1 MAKEKDPVEVV
12 ATLKESIDASRTK
25 SRRLLF
31 HTIRSLFGWKAWT
44 VPRKELATKL
54 LTEQGILA
62 QPSIADAG
70 SDDWILLSMPVN
82 TDAPT
87 KDPDPRP
94 TGKWFRHLMSVE
106 LVSEFEVVH
115 FVSPLFH
122 ELDYEDMHEAVGFE
136 FLLYEGGSRKRVA
149 ADLVYFAGTEHSKA
163 GELLVLVETKRGG
176 RRLDAA
182 TEQARSYASSLR
194 PAYYVVTDGDL
205 LMVWDYQG
213 AVPDVRKMEFKRE
226 ELQDRFDDLY
236 RLLNRETVTQAR
248 KEKIRKLSELSAQAR
263 DGNPGA
269 HLGNL

>member
-44 VPRKELATKL
+44 VPRKELVTKL

-70 SDDWILLSMPVN
+70 LGDRILLSMPVN

-94 TGKWFRHLMSVE
+94 ADKWFRHLMSVE
-106 LVSEFEVVH
+106 LVSELDVVVH

-122 ELDYEDMHEAVGFE
+122 ELDYEDVHEAVGFE

-149 ADLVYFAGTEHSKA
+149 ADLVYFADTEHSKE
-163 GELLVLVETKRGG
+163 GEPLVLVETKRGG
-176 RRLDAA
+176 RRLDVA
-182 TEQARSYASSLR
+182 TEQARSYAGSLR

-213 AVPDVRKMEFKRE
+213 AVPDVKKMEFKRE

-248 KEKIRKLSELSAQAR
+248 REKIRKLRELSAQPQ
-263 DGNPGA
+263 DGNLSA
-269 HLGNL
+269 N

>member
-12 ATLKESIDASRTK
+12 TTLRESIDASRTK

-44 VPRKELATKL
+44 VPRKELITKL

-70 SDDWILLSMPVN
+70 LDDWIVLSMPVN
-82 TDAPT
+82 TDVPT

-94 TGKWFRHLMSVE
+94 TDKWFRHLMSVE
-106 LVSEFEVVH
+106 LVSEFEVVVH

-122 ELDYEDMHEAVGFE
+122 ELDYEDMHEAVGFG

-163 GELLVLVETKRGG
+163 GEPLVLVETKRGG

-182 TEQARSYASSLR
+182 TEQARSYANSMK

-205 LMVWDYQG
+205 LTVWDYQG
-213 AVPDVRKMEFKRE
+213 AVPDVQKMEFKRQ

-236 RLLNRETVTQAR
+236 RLLNRDTVTQTRREKFR
-248 KEKIRKLSELSAQAR
+248 KWTEI
-263 DGNPGA
+263 
-269 HLGNL
+269 

>member
-1 MAKEKDPVEVV
+1 MPKPKDPVEVV
-12 ATLKESIDASRTK
+12 ATLKESIDASPTK

-31 HTIRSLFGWKAWT
+31 QTIRSLFGWQAWNSQ
-44 VPRKELATKL
+44 RKELVTKL

-70 SDDWILLSMPVN
+70 LKDRILLSMPV
-82 TDAPT
+82 TTEAPT

-94 TGKWFRHLMSVE
+94 TDQWFRHLMNVE
-106 LVSEFEVVH
+106 LVSEFEVMVH

-122 ELDYEDMHEAVGFE
+122 GLDYDDKHEAVGYG
-136 FLLYEGGSRKRVA
+136 FLLYEGGSKKRVA
-149 ADLVYFAGTEHSKA
+149 ADLLYFAGTEHSKE
-163 GELLVLVETKRGG
+163 GEPLVLVETKRGG

-182 TEQARSYASSLR
+182 TEQARSYANSMK

-205 LMVWDYQG
+205 LTVWDYQG
-213 AVPDVRKMEFKRE
+213 AVPDVQKMEFKRQ

-236 RLLNRETVTQAR
+236 RLLNRDTVTQTRREKFR
-248 KEKIRKLSELSAQAR
+248 KWTELAAQSR

-269 HLGNL
+269 H